1 MTEGVVPADSGLRE
15 TWDKLWEKDGKG
27 DAERLVREVV
37 EEERTERCRRILRYA
52 LRMGLPPG
60 EISAVEV
67 GCGSGIYGCIMARRG
82 YRVTAVDQSPAA
94 LARAEERASASGVRL
109 NLERADAIE
118 FAAANAGRFDLAMSF
133 GTVEHFRP
141 PLREDM
147 CKAHWDMVRPGGVVV
162 ISAPN
167 VLFLPHEILKALLKL
182 RGKWFLGY
190 EGSFT
195 PWELGGV
202 ARRLGLE
209 AVEYHGTDVLGDA
222 RRYAR
227 IVRGTGLWKRV
238 FPASAL
244 RGEEN
249 DGSGANPSALESG
262 RIRAA
267 INRML
272 GHDITLMG
280 VRAR

>member
-1 MTEGVVPADSGLRE
+1 MGPRE
-15 TWDKLWEKDGKG
+15 TWDALWEAGKHP
-27 DAERLVREVV
+27 DAERLAREVV
-37 EEERTERCRRILRYA
+37 EEERAERCRRILRYA
-52 LRMGLPPG
+52 LRLGLRPG
-60 EISAVEV
+60 EMSAVEV
-67 GCGSGIYGCIMARRG
+67 GCGSAIYSCIVARRG

-109 NLERADAIE
+109 DLQRADALE

-141 PLREDM
+141 PLREEM
-147 CKAHWDMVRPGGVVV
+147 CKAHCDIVRPGGVVV
-162 ISAPN
+162 ISVPN

-209 AVEYHGTDVLGDA
+209 AAEYHGTDVLGDA

-227 IVRGTGLWKRV
+227 DRPGDWTLEEGFPRVGPSGGRG
-238 FPASAL
+238 
-244 RGEEN
+244 
-249 DGSGANPSALESG
+249 
-262 RIRAA
+262 
-267 INRML
+267 
-272 GHDITLMG
+272 
-280 VRAR
+280 